1 MKVKYEVVL
10 NTASQTRVI
19 IFKCAWWRRRDKG
32 GWVDEGEGK
41 EGEGGRAV
49 QRGDPEGN
57 LRAVER
63 MIIRRGEPRATLTF
77 G

>member
-32 GWVDEGEGK
+32 GVYMRARGRKGREEGPSSVEIL
-41 EGEGGRAV
+41 
-49 QRGDPEGN
+49 RG
-57 LRAVER
+57 
-63 MIIRRGEPRATLTF
+63 T
-77 G
+77 

>member
-19 IFKCAWWRRRDKG
+19 IFKCAWWRRRDG
-32 GWVDEGEGK
+32 GREGEGI